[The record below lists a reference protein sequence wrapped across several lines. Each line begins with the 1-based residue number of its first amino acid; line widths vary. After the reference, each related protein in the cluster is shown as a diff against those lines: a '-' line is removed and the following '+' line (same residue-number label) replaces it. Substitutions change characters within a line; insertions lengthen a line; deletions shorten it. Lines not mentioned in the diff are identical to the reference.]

1 MKTAFQSGA
10 LLLGIALVSAAV
22 AQTVEGIDVGAIKRQ
37 TQAEM
42 MDAEAFVADVLD
54 RGRPF
59 EPDAEEV
66 RTNGLAAVATIRPE
80 DLPQGAK
87 GDVDFDALI
96 AGAAANAEAPED
108 SGPLFIVFASLSMP
122 KETLGRLIAD
132 AARAGGVVV
141 FRGFPGNDAKAFAHG
156 LKAVLSNP
164 EQQAHIAIDPRLFRA
179 FGVSAVPT
187 YVAVSSDFELC
198 SGLNC
203 VSKVP
208 AHDRMLGNVT
218 LEYALES
225 FADGRG
231 PGAGIAAVALARFQ
245 KPKS

>member
-1 MKTAFQSGA
+1 MRPILRILT
-10 LLLGIALVSAAV
+10 GIALVSAAV
-22 AQTVEGIDVGAIKRQ
+22 AQTVEGIDVSAIMTQ
-37 TQAEM
+37 TKAQM
-42 MDAEAFVADVLD
+42 QDAEAFVTGVLD
-54 RGRPF
+54 RGKPL
-59 EPDAEEV
+59 EAEAQEV
-66 RTNGLAAVATIRPE
+66 RTNGLAALATIKPE
-80 DLPQGAK
+80 DLPKTAQ

-96 AGAAANAEAPED
+96 AGAAANAEAPEG
-108 SGPLFIVFASLSMP
+108 SGPLFMVFASLSMP
-122 KETLGRLIAD
+122 KEALTRLIAD
-132 AARAGGVVV
+132 TSRAGGVVV
-141 FRGFPGNDAKAFAHG
+141 FRGFPGNDAKAFVQG
-156 LKAVLSNP
+156 LKTVLSNP

-203 VSKVP
+203 TSVVP
-208 AHDRMLGNVT
+208 AHDRLLGNVT

-245 KPKS
+245 KPKP